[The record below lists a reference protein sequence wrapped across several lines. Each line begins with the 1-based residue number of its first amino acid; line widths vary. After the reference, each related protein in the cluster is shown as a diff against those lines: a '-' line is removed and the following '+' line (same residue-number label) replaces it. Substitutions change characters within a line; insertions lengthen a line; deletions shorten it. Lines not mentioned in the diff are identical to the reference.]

1 MFTFKSYVNANSVE
15 AGNFNADHLLKA
27 INSDGKAWMTQEDAD
42 IVMKFL
48 DPTGTGRFSSKHFV
62 ELAGH
67 ENISYI
73 GKDYSVNLC
82 MVLYGIF
89 EAYETQLLYS
99 KRQVA
104 AEII

>member
-1 MFTFKSYVNANSVE
+1 MR
-15 AGNFNADHLLKA
+15 
-27 INSDGKAWMTQEDAD
+27 
-42 IVMKFL
+42 FL

-67 ENISYI
+67 ENLSYI

-89 EAYETQLLYS
+89 EAYES
-99 KRQVA
+99 
-104 AEII
+104 